1 MKTLSQYICESN
13 KFNKRINETKE
24 FLEKTK
30 KYFSNDEYKMLVNL
44 FNNTKE
50 DNSTSSLFGKYI
62 ENNGEIDFVFDITI
76 RKHKIG
82 LTFPDKLSQD
92 YLHKKF
98 NVGTNVISIDSN
110 LHLGQNSTYVNIAV
124 TTSIKNRDD
133 YRNGP
138 SIEETVEIIKFILSE
153 LKKYI
158 KE

>member
-1 MKTLSQYICESN
+1 
-13 KFNKRINETKE
+13 
-24 FLEKTK
+24 
-30 KYFSNDEYKMLVNL
+30 MLVNL
-44 FNNTKE
+44 FDNTKE

-124 TTSIKNRDD
+124 TASIKNRDD

-138 SIEETVEIIKFILSE
+138 SIKETVEIIKFILSE